1 MLINLFRS
9 TFESKDNTRVE
20 IEDVEE
26 ALNLAG
32 RIAED
37 EAATNH
43 LV

>member
-26 ALNLAG
+26 ALTLAG
-32 RIAED
+32 WIAED
-37 EAATNH
+37 EAATDH